1 MAQIAADATEL
12 PYEKIAIKH
21 GSTSDVKN
29 GYGAYHSRSTVMG
42 GSAILLAA
50 GKLKERIR
58 EAAAMRLGCA
68 ASDVVID
75 GEQVA
80 HGGKML
86 ELAGLYGGPLEVETA
101 VFHKKYTLGYG
112 TPAGPHATG

>member
-1 MAQIAADATEL
+1 ADATEL
-12 PYEKIAIKH
+12 PFEKITVRH

-50 GKLKERIR
+50 EKLKDSVRAT
-58 EAAAMRLGCA
+58 AALRFSCA
-68 ASDVVID
+68 VGDVTID

-80 HGGKML
+80 HGGKTL
-86 ELAGLYGGPLEVETA
+86 PLAGLSDIPL
-101 VFHKKYTLGYG
+101 
-112 TPAGPHATG
+112 